1 MDLELR
7 KLHTKI
13 MKKKKEARGG
23 KRPFSGRKKAP
34 YLTTTVSFRVR
45 LEFVEDVKKL
55 VKDYVAERLKNKT

>member
-1 MDLELR
+1 
-7 KLHTKI
+7 